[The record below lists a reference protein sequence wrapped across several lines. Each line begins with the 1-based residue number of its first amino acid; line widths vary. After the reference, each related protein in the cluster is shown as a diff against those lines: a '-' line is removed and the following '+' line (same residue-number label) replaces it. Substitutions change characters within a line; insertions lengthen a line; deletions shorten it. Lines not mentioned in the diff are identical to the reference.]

1 LVPYIVPPRL
11 DPLCCSPPA
20 LAHLLPVLLDKVR
33 LQVERRAEDD
43 ELALAAGRV
52 RARVVR
58 GGEVRLERGVCEE
71 ALRAVG

>member
-1 LVPYIVPPRL
+1 
-11 DPLCCSPPA
+11 
-20 LAHLLPVLLDKVR
+20 VLLDEVR

-58 GGEVRLERGVCEE
+58 GGEVRLERGVREE
-71 ALRAVG
+71 ALRARVRLA